1 MYTSALAAGTIL
13 HSPNHSYTIRRV
25 LGKGGFGITYLV
37 DTQLRMGN
45 IDFRQSFALK
55 EHFVDMYCYRQE
67 NSQCIGYH
75 PSKAREV
82 ELSKRAFISESQRL
96 QKLGIK
102 HPNIVKVDEVFEA
115 NGTAYY
121 VMEYLRGK
129 SLAEHVH
136 SASDGRLDLDHTAA
150 LMRPICEAV
159 AMLHA
164 NRVAHYD
171 IKPQNIMIEQDSY
184 GSIRPV
190 LIDFGLAKHYD
201 GQGQATSS
209 IVSGGYTPGYAPNEQ
224 YQGLSSFAPTADVY
238 ALAATICFCLTGQT
252 PAKAAELNLDTLSE
266 DLLLKGVDDSIVN
279 VLCRAMEFRPVDRP
293 ADAGVLTAAL
303 FGGNFSVGTL
313 CSESHEETELQVPPV
328 VDARHESDAPKP
340 STPRESFSHKPQNT
354 PRPIVAQHSNEPS
367 ATTMSKSSCGKR
379 IAIIAIAIGVI
390 IALPPAFQIL
400 AIAMVVLIVAA
411 ISLGKLFF
419 KERDLGEDNLKLQVT
434 DGYGQ
439 KHLLT
444 VDEWQL
450 ISTNEQA
457 KYTKVGLVIDYN
469 GMRFI
474 AALNMERNSNSSTP
488 RIFTWDDAMQ
498 RVGISSSGWRLPTKD
513 EGKAMADQYEAVC
526 AAITAFGGDD
536 NPASWYWTSTESDAS
551 RAYFFSLIKSS
562 IYNFGKEH
570 YNHVRAVCDV
580 Y

>member
-1 MYTSALAAGTIL
+1 MYTSALAVGTVL

-25 LGKGGFGITYLV
+25 LGQGGFGITYLV

-55 EHFVDMYCYRQE
+55 EHFVDIYCYRQD

-121 VMEYLRGK
+121 VMEYLRGN
-129 SLAEHVH
+129 SLSEHVH
-136 SASDGRLDLDHTAA
+136 SAAGGRLDFDHTAA

-184 GSIRPV
+184 GNIRPV

-238 ALAATICFCLTGQT
+238 ALAATICFCLTGHT

-293 ADAGVLTAAL
+293 ADAGVLTDAL
-303 FGGNFSVGTL
+303 FGGSMSAGAARP
-313 CSESHEETELQVPPV
+313 EAHEETELQVPPV
-328 VDARHESDAPKP
+328 VDARPESDAPKP
-340 STPRESFSHKPQNT
+340 PTPRESLSHKPQNT
-354 PRPIVAQHSNEPS
+354 PRPIVAPPSSEPS
-367 ATTMSKSSCGKR
+367 ATTTSKSSWGKR
-379 IAIIAIAIGVI
+379 VAFITIVLAIIVI
-390 IALPPAFQIL
+390 IAFPVVFKVL
-400 AIAMVVLIVAA
+400 AIFVLLFAV
-411 ISLGKLFF
+411 ISLRKLLF
-419 KERDLGEDNLKLQVT
+419 KQRDAGEDNLKLQVT
-434 DGYGQ
+434 DRQGY

-444 VDEWQL
+444 GKEWQL
-450 ISTNEQA
+450 LSTIEQS

-469 GMRFI
+469 GVRFI
-474 AALNMERNSNSSTP
+474 AALNMERNGNSSTP

-498 RVGISSSGWRLPTKD
+498 NVGISSSGWRLPTKD
-513 EGKAMADQYEAVC
+513 EGKAMADQYQEVC

-536 NPASWYWTSTESDAS
+536 NPASWYWTSTESDVS

-570 YNHVRAVCDV
+570 YNYVRAVRDV